1 MAPVAKT
8 GPTPAP
14 GASTAVTRRRVDSPG
29 LRATAIALPP
39 PADHWLPATRDSY
52 RDYCASDVARAL
64 EEEDAAQVRLLF
76 DYRDRLN
83 RLVDEVARGLV
94 EDEHK
99 AAQTIRIYDG
109 MAARL
114 ASELGIGP
122 LARTRLG
129 LTRVQE
135 GSALQKLMGT
145 K

>member
-1 MAPVAKT
+1 MAIPL
-8 GPTPAP
+8 PA
-14 GASTAVTRRRVDSPG
+14 
-29 LRATAIALPP
+29 
-39 PADHWLPATRDSY
+39 PADHWLPATRDAY
-52 RDYCASDVARAL
+52 RDYAAADVARAL
-64 EEEDAAQVRLLF
+64 EDEDIPQVRLLF
-76 DYRDRLN
+76 EYRDRIT
-83 RLVDEVARGLV
+83 RLVAELTHGLT

-99 AAQTIRIYDG
+99 QAQTIRIYDG